1 MIRERNKEIE
11 AVIEKLG
18 DETHSTNK
26 QLQQQF
32 DQQKRRLEDKHR
44 IRETDLENQLS
55 ELQAKFAKEQEQR
68 IMLDDNFRTMSRR
81 V

>member
-44 IRETDLENQLS
+44 IRETDLENQLAQ
-55 ELQAKFAKEQEQR
+55 L
-68 IMLDDNFRTMSRR
+68 
-81 V
+81 